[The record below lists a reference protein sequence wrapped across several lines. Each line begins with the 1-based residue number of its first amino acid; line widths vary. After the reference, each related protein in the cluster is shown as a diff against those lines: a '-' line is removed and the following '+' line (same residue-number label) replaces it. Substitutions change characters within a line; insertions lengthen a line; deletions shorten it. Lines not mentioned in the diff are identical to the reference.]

1 MHENAQRLNNKASA
15 NKWLNKTTEGD
26 EDVKGHHVK
35 HYSLVSCKLF

>member
-35 HYSLVSCKLF
+35 QETLLTS